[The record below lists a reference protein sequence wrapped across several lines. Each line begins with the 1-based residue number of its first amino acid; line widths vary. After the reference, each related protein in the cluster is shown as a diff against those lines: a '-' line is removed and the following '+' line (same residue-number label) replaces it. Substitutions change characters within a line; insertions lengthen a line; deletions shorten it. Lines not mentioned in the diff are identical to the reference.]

1 MAGQLLVSQP
11 WGCEARLRGRTAIPA
26 EFARQGQAREVTDL
40 APDEVAATAG
50 RAASLVAAAGL
61 AIGLGA
67 LPVLVAIAPGAG
79 RWLAVGAGGLVAV
92 AGGGKLAAGGGGRG
106 ARFEADSTLR
116 VAAAPID

>member
-11 WGCEARLRGRTAIPA
+11 WGCEARLRGRTAIPS
-26 EFARQGQAREVTDL
+26 EFAAQGSAREVTDL

-67 LPVLVAIAPGAG
+67 LPVLIAVAPGAG
-79 RWLAVGAGGLVAV
+79 QWLAAGVGSLVAV
-92 AGGGKLAAGGGGRG
+92 AGGVKFAAVGWALA
-106 ARFEADSTLR
+106 ARFEADGTLR

>member
-1 MAGQLLVSQP
+1 M
-11 WGCEARLRGRTAIPA
+11 
-26 EFARQGQAREVTDL
+26 EFARQGQAREVRDL

-61 AIGLGA
+61 AIGLAA

-79 RWLAVGAGGLVAV
+79 RWLAVGAGSLVAV
-92 AGGGKLAAGGGGRG
+92 AGGVKLAAVGWALA

>member
-11 WGCEARLRGRTAIPA
+11 WGCEARLRGRTAIPS
-26 EFARQGQAREVTDL
+26 EFAAQGSAREVTDL

-67 LPVLVAIAPGAG
+67 VAGLIAVAPGG
-79 RWLAVGAGGLVAV
+79 GPWLAAGAGGLVAG
-92 AGGGKLAAGGGGRG
+92 AGGGEFAAGGWGP
-106 ARFEADSTLR
+106 A
-116 VAAAPID
+116 

>member
-11 WGCEARLRGRTAIPA
+11 DGCGARLRGRTAIPL

-61 AIGLGA
+61 AIGLAA

-92 AGGGKLAAGGGGRG
+92 AGGVKLAAVGRG
-106 ARFEADSTLR
+106 LAAGVEGGSEARGAG
-116 VAAAPID
+116 APVG

>member
-11 WGCEARLRGRTAIPA
+11 DGCGARLRGRTAIPL

-61 AIGLGA
+61 AMGLAA
-67 LPVLVAIAPGAG
+67 LPGLVAVVPGAG
-79 RWLAVGAGGLVAV
+79 RRLAVGAGSVGAV
-92 AGGGKLAAGGGGRG
+92 AGGVKVAGGGGGTAAQG
-106 ARFEADSTLR
+106 AG
-116 VAAAPID
+116 

>member
-1 MAGQLLVSQP
+1 MAGQFLVPQP
-11 WGCEARLRGRTAIPA
+11 DGCGARLRGRTAIPL

-61 AIGLGA
+61 AIGLAA

-79 RWLAVGAGGLVAV
+79 RWLAVGAGSLGAV
-92 AGGGKLAAGGGGRG
+92 AGAGKLAAVGWGPGGPV
-106 ARFEADSTLR
+106 EAG
-116 VAAAPID
+116 